1 MFQLRYKVVNPDLKI
16 IISNKSLF
24 SLKLFDLNNK
34 NDIEII
40 VISFALLGF
49 FFNFEK
55 VVQPL
60 VSIKMSVFER
70 IKILKFKKVLKKN

>member
-55 VVQPL
+55 AVQPL